1 MVHGA
6 VRVDDGVLHE
16 AAVLVDLL
24 LGDLRF
30 RGRVSGKA
38 TLASRRRRRSV
49 RAARRRRGGCSG
61 VAAAAWRVVWNILK
75 YPPFFSQRRRPAFN
89 LVEASA
95 LVSTWTLVQHDVGLI
110 DRLRRGREGALR
122 AR

>member
-30 RGRVSGKA
+30 RGRVSRTVELFWRRGGGVELFGRRGGGVGVI
-38 TLASRRRRRSV
+38 LASRRRR
-49 RAARRRRGGCSG
+49 G
-61 VAAAAWRVVWNILK
+61 
-75 YPPFFSQRRRPAFN
+75 
-89 LVEASA
+89 
-95 LVSTWTLVQHDVGLI
+95 
-110 DRLRRGREGALR
+110 EGF
-122 AR
+122 

>member
-1 MVHGA
+1 VA
-6 VRVDDGVLHE
+6 WEL
-16 AAVLVDLL
+16 
-24 LGDLRF
+24 F
-30 RGRVSGKA
+30 W
-38 TLASRRRRRSV
+38 
-49 RAARRRRGGCSG
+49 RRGGG
-61 VAAAAWRVVWNILK
+61 VAGGLNILK